1 MKKQLKRTLF
11 SIFLLIYATF
21 TTLTGV
27 IGASQGVASTLGDPD
42 PKPELDPYPFGDLGD
57 IN

>member
-1 MKKQLKRTLF
+1 MKKQLKHTLF

-27 IGASQGVASTLGDPD
+27 IGASHGVATTLGDGD
-42 PKPELDPYPFGDLGD
+42 PAPQPNPNPYGSLEG